1 MNTLRKSIALGV
13 VATALGTPLATF
25 AMSAVESYGR
35 AGGAVWPTNSAR
47 MDESAAQSTLGAQM
61 PSANWYGRAG
71 GVAGSDKVS
80 HGSSYDKSSTEGAA
94 MPAFPG
100 RQGRAL
106 PIDDIRG

>member
-1 MNTLRKSIALGV
+1 MNTLRKSIAIGV
-13 VATALGTPLATF
+13 VATALGTPLATL

-35 AGGAVWPTNSAR
+35 AGGAVWSTSSTR
-47 MDESAAQSTLGAQM
+47 MDAPDAQRTVGAQT
-61 PSANWYGRAG
+61 PSTNWYGRAG
-71 GVAGSDKVS
+71 GATGSDKVS
-80 HGSSYDKSSTEGAA
+80 HGSSYDKSGTQGAA